1 MKAMRKKMGS
11 STGLMLVWGFAAVLW
26 LLTGV
31 GVYSKTHS
39 EEMLELEGINRANLN
54 LARTLEEHTLRTLK
68 SVDQAV
74 LFLKFQYEKQ
84 GKKINIGD
92 YVREG
97 MIISSIFNQLGVIDE
112 HGIYVLSNMP
122 NHKQVDLSDREHFK
136 VHIAADTNRLFIS
149 KPVLG
154 RASGKWSIQMTRRIN
169 KPDGSFGGVV
179 VVSLDPFYFTSLYSD
194 VNLGANGVISLVG
207 SDGVVRARQS
217 GSSVD
222 VGQSVADSKL
232 FKQAARSPQG
242 TYEAVSAVDG
252 IERVYAYRKLPDFPL
267 LVLIGVDK
275 KEALAEFRDRAS
287 MYKGFGLLVAMA
299 VLLFSLALTQLL
311 RRQERIVMDLE
322 ESRKRAEEAN
332 RLKSEFLASMS
343 HELRTPLNGIIGF
356 AELLRESLDDES
368 QRDFAATI
376 ENSGQHLLDLV
387 NSILDLAKI
396 EAGRM
401 ELMYSEQNCREI
413 IANVHAAHLA
423 SAIQKEIDF
432 SREVST
438 DVPELMYCDRMR
450 LLQVLNNLVHNAIKF
465 TTQGSVTLS
474 LSIADNRLHFMVKDS
489 GPGIPLEVQGAI
501 FEKFRQGHGFITRE
515 HGGAGLGLALSKHLV
530 ELMGGR
536 ITLYSQPGVGSEF
549 SFSLPLQAP
558 TAIALPAPTAAAA

>member
-1 MKAMRKKMGS
+1 MIKLMRKKFGS
-11 STGLMLVWGFAAVLW
+11 STGLVLVWGFACVLW
-26 LLTGV
+26 LLTGF
-31 GVYSKTHS
+31 GVYSKILS
-39 EEMLELEGINRANLN
+39 EEKLELDGINRANLN

-84 GKKINIGD
+84 GKKINIGE

-97 MIISSIFNQLGVIDE
+97 MIISSIFNQLGIIDE
-112 HGIYVLSNMP
+112 HGIYILSNLP
-122 NHKQVDLSDREHFK
+122 NHKPVDLSDREHFK
-136 VHIAADTNRLFIS
+136 VHIAADSNRLFIS

-179 VVSLDPFYFTSLYSD
+179 VVSVDPFYFTSLYSD
-194 VNLGANGVISLVG
+194 VNLGTNGVITLVG
-207 SDGVVRARQS
+207 TDGVVRARQS
-217 GSSVD
+217 GNSAD
-222 VGQSVADSKL
+222 VGQVVAGSQL
-232 FKQAARSPQG
+232 FKMAAISPQG
-242 TYEAVSAVDG
+242 TYEGSSAIDQ
-252 IERVYAYRKLPDFPL
+252 ITREYAYRKLPDFPL
-267 LVLIGVDK
+267 LVLVGEGK
-275 KEALAEFRDRAS
+275 AEALSELRARAR
-287 MYKGFGLLVAMA
+287 MYKGFGLLVALV
-299 VLLFSLALTQLL
+299 VLLFSLALMQLL
-311 RRQERIVMDLE
+311 QHQQRIVLDLE

-401 ELMYSEQNCREI
+401 ELLYTEQSSREI
-413 IANVHAAHLA
+413 IAHVHAVHLA
-423 SAIQKEIDF
+423 SAMDKGLDF
-432 SREVST
+432 SREVG
-438 DVPELMYCDRMR
+438 DEVPVSIQCDRMR
-450 LLQVLNNLVHNAIKF
+450 LIQVLNNLVHNAIKF
-465 TTQGSVTLS
+465 TDQGSVSLRLS
-474 LSIADNRLHFMVKDS
+474 VEDQRLRFTVKDT
-489 GPGIPLEVQGAI
+489 GPGIPPEMQEVI
-501 FEKFRQGHGFITRE
+501 FEKFRQVHGFITRD
-515 HGGAGLGLALSKHLV
+515 HGGAGLGLALSKNLV

-536 ITLYSQPGVGSEF
+536 LELHSQVGKGCQF
-549 SFSLPLQAP
+549 SFSLPLQA
-558 TAIALPAPTAAAA
+558 AAALSKA

>member
-1 MKAMRKKMGS
+1 MIKMMRKKFGS
-11 STGLMLVWGFAAVLW
+11 STGLVLVWGFACVLW
-26 LLTGV
+26 LLTAF
-31 GVYSKTHS
+31 GVYSKIMS
-39 EEMLELEGINRANLN
+39 EEKLELDGINRANLN

-84 GKKINIGD
+84 GKKINIGE

-97 MIISSIFNQLGVIDE
+97 MIINSIFNQLGIIDE
-112 HGIYVLSNMP
+112 HGIYILSNLP
-122 NHKQVDLSDREHFK
+122 NHKEVDLSDREHFK
-136 VHIAADTNRLFIS
+136 VHVAADSNRLFIS

-179 VVSLDPFYFTSLYSD
+179 VVSVDPFYFTSLYSD
-194 VNLGANGVISLVG
+194 VDLGANGVITLVG
-207 SDGVVRARQS
+207 TDGIVRARQS
-217 GSSVD
+217 GNSAD
-222 VGQSVADSKL
+222 VGQIVAGSPL
-232 FKQAARSPQG
+232 FKRAAISPQG
-242 TYEAVSAVDG
+242 TYEGTSVIDQVT
-252 IERVYAYRKLPDFPL
+252 RQYAYRKLADFPL
-267 LVLIGVDK
+267 LVLIGEDK
-275 KEALAEFRDRAS
+275 AEALSEFRARAQ
-287 MYKGFGLLVAMA
+287 MYKGFGLLVALV
-299 VLLFSLALTQLL
+299 VLAFSLALMQLL
-311 RRQERIVMDLE
+311 QHQQRIVLDLE

-401 ELMYSEQNCREI
+401 ELLYTEQSSREI
-413 IANVHAAHLA
+413 IAHVHAVHLA
-423 SAIQKEIDF
+423 SAMDKGLDF
-432 SREVST
+432 SREVG
-438 DVPELMYCDRMR
+438 DEVPVSIQCDRMR
-450 LLQVLNNLVHNAIKF
+450 LIQVLNNLVHNAIKF
-465 TTQGSVTLS
+465 TDQGSVSLRLS
-474 LSIADNRLHFMVKDS
+474 VEGQRLRFTVKDT
-489 GPGIPLEVQGAI
+489 GPGIPPEMQEVI
-501 FEKFRQGHGFITRE
+501 FEKFRQVHGFITRE

-536 ITLYSQPGVGSEF
+536 LELYSPAGQGCQF
-549 SFSLPLQAP
+549 SFSLPLQA
-558 TAIALPAPTAAAA
+558 AAPLVQA